1 MFVMGNFVGML
12 AELVGWALQAL
23 QLVILINAVM
33 SWFQPRPSH
42 PILDVIENI
51 SHAVCAPVRR
61 LFPTAYGGFDF
72 APLVVLLVIQFV
84 GSGFLVPT
92 LREIAYRMR

>member
-12 AELVGWALQAL
+12 AEILSWALQAL
-23 QLVILINAVM
+23 QLVILVNAVM

-51 SHAVCAPVRR
+51 SDVVCMPVRR
-61 LFPTAYGGFDF
+61 MFPTAFGGFDL

-84 GSGFLVPT
+84 GQGFLVPT
-92 LREIAYRMR
+92 LREIAFRMR

>member
-12 AELVGWALQAL
+12 AEILGWALQLL
-23 QLVILINAVM
+23 QLVILVNAVM

-42 PILDVIENI
+42 PILDLVENI
-51 SHAVCAPVRR
+51 SNVLCNPVRR
-61 LFPTAYGGFDF
+61 VFPTAFGGFDF
-72 APLVVLLVIQFV
+72 APLVVLLVIQFF
-84 GSGFLVPT
+84 GMGFLVPT

>member
-12 AELVGWALQAL
+12 AEILGWALQLL
-23 QLVILINAVM
+23 QLVILVNAVM

-42 PILDVIENI
+42 PILDVVENV
-51 SHAVCAPVRR
+51 SNAVSNPVRR
-61 LFPTAYGGFDF
+61 MFPTAFGGFDF

-84 GSGFLVPT
+84 GMGFLVPT

>member
-12 AELVGWALQAL
+12 ANILGWALQVL
-23 QLVILINAVM
+23 QLVLIVNAVL
-33 SWFQPRPSH
+33 SWFQPRPEH

-61 LFPTAYGGFDF
+61 MFPTAFGGFDL
-72 APLVVLLVIQFV
+72 APLIVLLVIQFV
-84 GSGFLVPT
+84 GMGFLVPT
-92 LREIAYRMR
+92 LHEIAYRMR